1 MNREMENLKAV
12 ALRYSGTGSPTVSSK
27 GQGEYASQIVSMAK
41 ECGLYVHEDPV
52 LLSQLESLK
61 EGQSI
66 PKELFVI
73 IAEILSYSYLLQ
85 GKFPE
90 HWKRKDGT
98 DAINMKA

>member
-12 ALRYSGTGSPTVSSK
+12 ALSYSGTGSPTVSSK

-66 PKELFVI
+66 PKGSSSSSRRSSPTPTSCRASSRSTGRERT
-73 IAEILSYSYLLQ
+73 A
-85 GKFPE
+85 P
-90 HWKRKDGT
+90 T
-98 DAINMKA
+98 P

>member
-1 MNREMENLKAV
+1 MNREMENLQAV
-12 ALRYSGTGSPTVSSK
+12 ALSYSGTGSPTVSSK

-52 LLSQLESLK
+52 LLSQLERPK

>member
-12 ALRYSGTGSPTVSSK
+12 ALSYSGTGSPTVSSK

-52 LLSQLESLK
+52 LL
-61 EGQSI
+61 
-66 PKELFVI
+66 I